1 MNILGPRFLVKQTF
15 AGSVFTFDVKK
26 LQMLELRVDCV
37 LQLQLY
43 TETLR
48 CHTSINT
55 INAGINI

>member
-1 MNILGPRFLVKQTF
+1 MNILGPHLLVKQTF
-15 AGSVFTFDVKK
+15 EGSVFTFDVKK
-26 LQMLELRVDCV
+26 LQMLELDFV

-48 CHTSINT
+48 CHTNMNT